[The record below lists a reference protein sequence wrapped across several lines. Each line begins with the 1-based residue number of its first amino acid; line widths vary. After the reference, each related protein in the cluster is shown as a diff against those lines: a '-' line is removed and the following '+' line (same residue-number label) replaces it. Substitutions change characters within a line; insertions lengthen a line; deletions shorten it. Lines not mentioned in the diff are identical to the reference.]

1 MIGTFKHYWASFF
14 LKIINFNDL
23 KMMTSKKNWSKSIFF
38 ELYDSI
44 KIMYFIFIYR
54 YIFTIISIFYRS
66 TLINC
71 QALKKN
77 KNH

>member
-1 MIGTFKHYWASFF
+1 MIGTFKLYRATFF

-23 KMMTSKKNWSKSIFF
+23 KMMTSKKNWGKSIFF
-38 ELYDSI
+38 ELYNSI
-44 KIMYFIFIYR
+44 KIVYFIYR
-54 YIFTIISIFYRS
+54 CIFTTFSIFYRS